1 MDAEADEPLEE
12 PFEEPADEPGDDV
25 VGVGDD
31 DEGFDDDMLE
41 EMLNE
46 FLNEDDDLV
55 AGDNKVM
62 THEGNPINGTDNGV
76 DDEKT
81 EDWKRVGG
89 DVNIKEEDEGYGEAD
104 KSEETDTMDNY
115 KFGYNDE
122 KRLPAQSWDKMSD
135 LNESEKK
142 LVKSL
147 TESIYNKLVAPKKEL
162 TLEGYITRL
171 VKEEITKLDVWGKH
185 PKYGKEPMTHPEA
198 KEVLAGTADRDF
210 NDDSAKG
217 SERYGKKIGDGK
229 PFDQKVVD
237 LLTDQVLAKIKG
249 AAK

>member
-1 MDAEADEPLEE
+1 
-12 PFEEPADEPGDDV
+12 
-25 VGVGDD
+25 
-31 DEGFDDDMLE
+31 
-41 EMLNE
+41 
-46 FLNEDDDLV
+46 
-55 AGDNKVM
+55 
-62 THEGNPINGTDNGV
+62 
-76 DDEKT
+76 
-81 EDWKRVGG
+81 
-89 DVNIKEEDEGYGEAD
+89 
-104 KSEETDTMDNY
+104 
-115 KFGYNDE
+115 
-122 KRLPAQSWDKMSD
+122 MSD